1 MDSDINKFM
10 EIVKP
15 RPILLRS
22 WAGVVGLLCI
32 VNTAIQFVDGNTV
45 SGIVFL
51 CLGIVAVADMINSRN
66 YYCDLENPEAGLSG
80 LYQVGNVKFVGK
92 SDLEAELY
100 SELYHDSE
108 PVKFIE
114 YINKF

>member
-15 RPILLRS
+15 RPILWRG
-22 WAGVVGLLCI
+22 WTGVIGLLCI
-32 VNTAIQFVDGNTV
+32 INTAIQFVDGQTV

-51 CLGIVAVADMINSRN
+51 CLGIVAVADMVNNRN
-66 YYCDLENPEAGLSG
+66 YYYDLENPEAGSSR
-80 LYQVGNVKFVGK
+80 LYQVGDVKFVGR